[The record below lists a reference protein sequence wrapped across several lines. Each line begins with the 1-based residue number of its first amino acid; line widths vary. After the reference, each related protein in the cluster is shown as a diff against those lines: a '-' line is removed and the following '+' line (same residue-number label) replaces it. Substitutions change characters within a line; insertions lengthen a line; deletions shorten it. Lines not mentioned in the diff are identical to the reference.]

1 MLAFEVAKRNVYNF
15 LKLELDALQ
24 QGDVVQIIALE
35 QPFERELIH
44 PKLPFPIKIGGNV
57 DRIELRN
64 HRIRIIDYKTGKVD
78 ANAVMLSKWEGLT
91 EDIKNDKIIQVLAYA
106 FLYEQQAKGQPV
118 EVGIIS
124 FKNLKAG
131 FLPFAFKVDKEVQ
144 TEVTPAIISAYLDE
158 LATLLAEIVNPD
170 IPFVEKVN

>member
-1 MLAFEVAKRNVYNF
+1 MDNF
-15 LKLELDALQ
+15 CNNDNNNE
-24 QGDVVQIIALE
+24 DVNDSNDE
-35 QPFERELIH
+35 NNDEDD
-44 PKLPFPIKIGGNV
+44 N
-57 DRIELRN
+57 D
-64 HRIRIIDYKTGKVD
+64 D
-78 ANAVMLSKWEGLT
+78 

-106 FLYEQQAKGQPV
+106 FLFEQQAKGQPI